1 MKDVWVVETAL
12 TNGVMVV
19 GNTFDV
25 FLDEKMALEAVEV
38 IKKKNE
44 GSRLPIRVSVK
55 KSKLIGPDDKAL

>member
-12 TNGVMVV
+12 TNGIMVV

-25 FLDEKMALEAVEV
+25 FLDEKMALEAVEA

-44 GSRLPIRVSVK
+44 GSRLPVRVSVK

>member
-12 TNGVMVV
+12 TNGIMVV

-25 FLDEKMALEAVEV
+25 FSDEKMALEAVEV

-44 GSRLPIRVSVK
+44 GSGLPVRVS
-55 KSKLIGPDDKAL
+55 

>member
-25 FLDEKMALEAVEV
+25 FSDEKMALEAVEV
-38 IKKKNE
+38 IKEKNKDS
-44 GSRLPIRVSVK
+44 GLPVRVNIK
-55 KSKLIGPDDKAL
+55 KSKLIEPGDKAL